1 MKIIIGLPLL
11 SAHDAISNDVL
22 QQCDLLI
29 KNGLDAAIY
38 ATEVRLEVKNMLL
51 INRNFLIK
59 FLKKKENILI
69 YHHGVAWEEG
79 KWLLNEAKCKVWV
92 KYHNV
97 TPARFYKDYDK
108 EGYYAT
114 QAGESQTHA
123 IACHAKIEK
132 FIGASAYNCE
142 SLKKLGVESHRMT
155 VIPPFLMTE
164 EYNKANIDL
173 ELTAK
178 LDDGNRHFLTVGRVV
193 PNKGHSH
200 LIHTV
205 QRYVN
210 FFGPRIKLHIVGS
223 LTMQDKRYYY
233 ELEDMINHFN
243 LGEQINFHQNTNF
256 DEMHTFYRTVDAL
269 IMMSEHEGFCLPI
282 AEAQLHKL
290 PIIALDRGAV
300 GETLGANQLLFKE
313 PDYDIFA
320 VALHRIT
327 QDQTLREIVTTNGI
341 NNFNQRFQ
349 SKVILKQLLSLI

>member
-11 SAHDAISNDVL
+11 SSYDAISNDVL
-22 QQCDLLI
+22 KQCDLLI
-29 KNGLDAAIY
+29 KNGFDTLIY
-38 ATEVRLEVKNMLL
+38 ATEVRLEVNRLLL

-59 FLKKKENILI
+59 FLKNKENILI

-79 KWLLNEAKCKVWV
+79 KWLLNEAECKVWV

-97 TPARFYKDYDK
+97 TPSSFYKDYDRA
-108 EGYYAT
+108 GYLAT
-114 QAGESQTHA
+114 QAGEIQTHG
-123 IACHAKIEK
+123 IAQHTKIDK
-132 FIGASAYNCE
+132 FIGDSAYNCE
-142 SLKKLGVESHRMT
+142 RLKQLGVESDRMT
-155 VIPPFLMTE
+155 VIPPFMMTE
-164 EYNKANIDL
+164 EYNKANIDADL
-173 ELTAK
+173 ATN
-178 LDDGNRHFLTVGRVV
+178 LDEGNKHFLTVGRVV

-205 QRYVN
+205 KSYVN
-210 FFGPRIKLHIVGS
+210 FFGPRIKLHVIGS
-223 LTMQDKRYYY
+223 LTMEEKRYYC

-256 DEMHTFYRTVDAL
+256 DEMHTFYRTVEAL
-269 IMMSEHEGFCLPI
+269 IVMSEHEGFCLPI

-300 GETLGANQLLFKE
+300 GETLGANQLSFKE
-313 PDYDIFA
+313 PEYDIFA

-327 QDQTLREIVTTNGI
+327 QDQTLREIVTKNGT

-349 SKVILKQLLSLI
+349 SKIILKKLLSLI

>member
-1 MKIIIGLPLL
+1 MKIIIALPLL
-11 SAHDAISNDVL
+11 SLHDAISNDVR
-22 QQCDLLI
+22 QQCKLL
-29 KNGLDAAIY
+29 NTEGLDTVIY
-38 ATEVRLEVKNMLL
+38 ATEARLDLKQLL
-51 INRNFLIK
+51 INRNS
-59 FLKKKENILI
+59 LKKYLKKTENLLI

-79 KWLLNEAKCKVWV
+79 RWLLNEAKCKVWV
-92 KYHNV
+92 KFHNV
-97 TPARFYKDYDK
+97 TPSSFYKDYDRG
-108 EGYYAT
+108 GYHAT
-114 QAGESQTHA
+114 QAGEAQTHG
-123 IACHAKIEK
+123 IARLAKIDK
-132 FIGASAYNCE
+132 FIGDSAYNCE
-142 SLKKLGVESHRMT
+142 SLKQLGVESDRMT
-155 VIPPFLMTE
+155 VIPPFMMTE
-164 EYNKANIDL
+164 EYNTANIDEDL
-173 ELTAK
+173 AAK
-178 LDDGNRHFLTVGRVV
+178 LNDGKKHFLTVGRVV

-200 LIHTV
+200 LINTV
-205 QRYVN
+205 FSYVN
-210 FFGPRIKLHIVGS
+210 FFGTEIKLHIVGS
-223 LTMQDKRYYY
+223 LNMQDKRYYY

-300 GETLGANQLLFKE
+300 GETLGANQILFKE
-313 PDYDIFA
+313 PNYDIFA